1 MTTVSLHTATEQPGD
16 PLPDIHIYPV
26 GASHT
31 MPSFAHDEART
42 VARNLLRAVLPSQD
56 LVVGELAIVWDRRNL
71 RRHLVPDLM
80 VALGAGELD
89 PVYGVKR
96 LQYRIWAEQGPP
108 DLVVEFASRS
118 TLGRDNLGKKE
129 DYAARGVREYVQFD
143 PLGDM
148 LSPRLRVYRLGAGGY
163 EPVAPAVDGAVP
175 SQVVE
180 GFAWIA
186 VGDLLRLRDE
196 VTGQLAPTPEE
207 ARAAAKSA
215 QLAAETR
222 IWQERAARQA
232 ADRRAQQEH
241 SARQAAQDAQ
251 AAAEAQAQQEHMA
264 RQAAEDE
271 LARLR
276 AELARLRA
284 EPPAY

>member
-1 MTTVSLHTATEQPGD
+1 MTTVPLHIPTEEPGE
-16 PLPDIHIYPV
+16 PLPDIHIYPI
-26 GASHT
+26 GASHI

-42 VARNLLRAVLPSQD
+42 VARALLRAALPSQD
-56 LVVGELAIVWDRRNL
+56 LVVGELAIVWDRRDL
-71 RRHLVPDLM
+71 RHHLVPDLM

-118 TLGRDNLGKKE
+118 TVGRDNLGKKE
-129 DYAARGVREYVQFD
+129 DYAARGVHEYVQFD
-143 PLGDM
+143 PLGD
-148 LSPRLRVYRLGAGGY
+148 LLDPRLQVYWLGAAGY
-163 EPVAPAVDGAVP
+163 EPVAPEVDGAVP
-175 SQVVE
+175 SLVVE
-180 GFAWIA
+180 GYAWIA

-196 VTGQLAPTPEE
+196 VTGQLVPTPEE
-207 ARAAAKSA
+207 ARAAAESA
-215 QLAAETR
+215 QRAAVTR

-232 ADRRAQQEH
+232 A
-241 SARQAAQDAQ
+241 QDAL

-284 EPPAY
+284 DPPS

>member
-1 MTTVSLHTATEQPGD
+1 MTTVPVGATTEQPGD

-118 TLGRDNLGKKE
+118 TVGRDNLGKKE
-129 DYAARGVREYVQFD
+129 DYAARRVREYVQFD

-148 LSPRLRVYRLGAGGY
+148 LNPRLRVYRLGAGGY
-163 EPVAPAVDGAVP
+163 EPVAPAVDGAAP
-175 SQVVE
+175 SLVVE
-180 GFAWIA
+180 GYARVA

-196 VTGQLAPTPEE
+196 VTGQLVPTPEE
-207 ARAAAKSA
+207 ARAAAESA
-215 QLAAETR
+215 QRAAETR

-241 SARQAAQDAQ
+241 SARQAA
-251 AAAEAQAQQEHMA
+251 
-264 RQAAEDE
+264 EDE

-276 AELARLRA
+276 AELARLRVA
-284 EPPAY
+284 PPS